1 MRGRAFTS
9 HDRQG
14 TPGVAVINEAMAG
27 RQWPGQDPVGQRVRF
42 GSLSSD
48 NELTI
53 IGVIQNAKQ
62 SEWTG
67 VPKDEIYVS
76 YLQRP
81 DSLGLSYLTFV
92 LRTKIHPEDIE
103 QAVLKAISNADKGL
117 AVSQMQTMEQVV
129 RDDLWRSRLT
139 AMLLTIFA
147 AISIALAAVGIYG
160 VMSYSVKRRTQEI
173 GIRLALGASPYS
185 VLSLALRE
193 GMGPVAVGT
202 VVGLTAALALT
213 RLMNSLLYG
222 VTATDPVT
230 FLLVLA
236 ILMITAALAVLI
248 PAGTAA
254 RMDPMLALR
263 NE

>member
-1 MRGRAFTS
+1 
-9 HDRQG
+9 
-14 TPGVAVINEAMAG
+14 
-27 RQWPGQDPVGQRVRF
+27 
-42 GSLSSD
+42 
-48 NELTI
+48 
-53 IGVIQNAKQ
+53 
-62 SEWTG
+62 
-67 VPKDEIYVS
+67 
-76 YLQRP
+76 
-81 DSLGLSYLTFV
+81 
-92 LRTKIHPEDIE
+92 
-103 QAVLKAISNADKGL
+103 
-117 AVSQMQTMEQVV
+117 MQTMEQVV

-139 AMLLTIFA
+139 TMLLTIFA

-193 GMGPVAVGT
+193 GMRPVAVGT

-236 ILMITAALAVLI
+236 VLTITAALAVLI